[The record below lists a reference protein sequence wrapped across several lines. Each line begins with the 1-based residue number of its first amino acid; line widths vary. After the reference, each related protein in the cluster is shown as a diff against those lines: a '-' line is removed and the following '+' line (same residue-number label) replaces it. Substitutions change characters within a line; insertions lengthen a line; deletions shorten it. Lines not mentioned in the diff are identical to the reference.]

1 MCICDLGKET
11 PVPWVSLGDFFV
23 GEKDFTSEKDRKVL
37 EQKLYK
43 LHAATGHSSIRNMV
57 IALEKRGAPKHVVEM
72 AKGFWCAV
80 CEEHGKLKPR
90 HAASVE
96 PLPPKWATACADGGH
111 WVHPGNN
118 ETYGFAILID
128 EGSRFRA
135 AHILCQ
141 EKKQTMSAR
150 RFLCYF
156 QEGWTQYFGNPKTLR
171 LDPAGAFRS
180 KEFEAYCDKHSIYLR
195 LIGSLGSL
203 NRPHG
208 V

>member
-1 MCICDLGKET
+1 MEPHRCHFFLGAAFNACAQNCCSIQLTSTAECAFVTWGRKHQCLGKLGRFFCWGKRFHFWKR
-11 PVPWVSLGDFFV
+11 PQSPWTKTLQ
-23 GEKDFTSEKDRKVL
+23 TSCRHRSQQYPE
-37 EQKLYK
+37 
-43 LHAATGHSSIRNMV
+43 HGHCSW
-57 IALEKRGAPKHVVEM
+57 EKRGPKTCCWNG
-72 AKGFWCAV
+72 KRFLV
-80 CEEHGKLKPR
+80 CRVWRTWETETTTCG
-90 HAASVE
+90 VCGTTT
-96 PLPPKWATACADGGH
+96 PKWATACADGGH

-171 LDPAGAFRS
+171 LESGWCF
-180 KEFEAYCDKHSIYLR
+180 
-195 LIGSLGSL
+195 
-203 NRPHG
+203 
-208 V
+208 